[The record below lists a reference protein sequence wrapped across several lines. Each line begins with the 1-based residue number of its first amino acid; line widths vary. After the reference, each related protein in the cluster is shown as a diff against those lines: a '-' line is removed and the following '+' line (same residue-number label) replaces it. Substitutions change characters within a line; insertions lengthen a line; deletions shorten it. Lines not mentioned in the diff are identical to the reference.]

1 MHSSRRARPAIR
13 RWRCSLAGTTG
24 SAGRRWSG
32 AGRAAIVVWSTLAR
46 ILAVAQRQ
54 VVDAMTSCRA
64 SPPSPSSWP
73 TSVVVAATHWQV
85 RSASAAWRQPGD
97 RRNRRPQ
104 RGCRKARAR
113 NPLRLP
119 LAILLAVIDLT
130 PMAGVTLRA
139 VPPLF
144 LFHHATFSDPGE
156 HDGCISP
163 VLPAG
168 CSLRPNLTVSAPSIP
183 PTSGRS
189 SRGECA

>member
-113 NPLRLP
+113 NPLRP
-119 LAILLAVIDLT
+119 AARDPARGNRPHPNCRRDAESGST
-130 PMAGVTLRA
+130 A
-139 VPPLF
+139 VPFPPCNL
-144 LFHHATFSDPGE
+144 
-156 HDGCISP
+156 
-163 VLPAG
+163 
-168 CSLRPNLTVSAPSIP
+168 LRPRRARRVHQSSPPRRLQPSPKSHSLGTLNPTNLWTLVK
-183 PTSGRS
+183 R
-189 SRGECA
+189 